1 MENFRIVAS
10 KGIKSSNDSRHLQ
23 KWMEAH
29 FHGNLTSV
37 EVKGEDLAVAEF
49 LSGTQSVVL
58 KTIETR
64 ELVLAGE
71 QVELWPAYLIWVPFS
86 VPLVSI

>member
-1 MENFRIVAS
+1 MIVVS

-37 EVKGEDLAVAEF
+37 EVKGEGLAVAEF
-49 LSGTQSVVL
+49 LSGTQSVIL
-58 KTIETR
+58 KTIETK

-71 QVELWPAYLIWVPFS
+71 QVELLPAFLIWIPFS
-86 VPLVSI
+86 VPTVSI